1 MAEQAGNAER
11 RPRADAIRNR
21 ERVLEAAKAV
31 FSRGGTE
38 VGLETVAREA
48 GVGIGTLYRHF
59 PTREAL
65 YEAVYR
71 REVDQLADLAR
82 QLAAEGPPLDG
93 LRRWMQALI
102 EFVATKKG
110 MASALALAAHKP
122 PELMAHTTGRMQD
135 AIAILLGPA
144 AEAGE
149 VRRDIGPPDLLRA
162 VIGLCYLQDG
172 PGWQAQV
179 MRLLDVFLDGL
190 RLRPDAAGAPPGRQ
204 VRPKR

>member
-1 MAEQAGNAER
+1 MTEDPGR
-11 RPRADAIRNR
+11 RLRKPRADAIRNR

-31 FSRGGTE
+31 FSEGGTGA
-38 VGLETVAREA
+38 GLEAVARKA

-71 REVDQLADLAR
+71 REVEQLNGLAR
-82 QLAAEGPPLDG
+82 QLAAEMPPVAA
-93 LRRWMQALI
+93 LRRWLEALL

-110 MASALALAAHKP
+110 MAEALTLAAHKP
-122 PELMAHTTGRMQD
+122 PELMAYTTGRLNE
-135 AIAILLGPA
+135 AIGMLLGPA

-149 VRRDIGPPDLLRA
+149 VRRDIGPEDLLRG

-172 PGWQAQV
+172 PGWQAKV
-179 MRLLDVFLDGL
+179 MRLLDVFIDGL
-190 RLRPDAAGAPPGRQ
+190 RLRGSDIAAR
-204 VRPKR
+204 